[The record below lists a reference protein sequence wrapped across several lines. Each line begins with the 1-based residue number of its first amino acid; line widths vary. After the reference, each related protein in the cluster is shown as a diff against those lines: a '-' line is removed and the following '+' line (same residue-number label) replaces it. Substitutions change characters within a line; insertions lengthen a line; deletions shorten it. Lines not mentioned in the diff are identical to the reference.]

1 MGVVDVERV
10 LEIVEDAVPEDHEDG
25 AERYLGYEAA
35 IARSMLLKG
44 KKMATVSKAQKKLAL
59 RSVLADAAPAAES
72 AATGPP
78 VAKSPAA
85 ASSNPLKPL
94 MKSWVAKTFYG
105 IAAGYFSYDVG
116 CEVLRKHRD
125 GHDNS
130 VLAATVAH
138 GLTFHALL
146 SFTLPAFVIKKCVI
160 GSASILGSRPQFAAS
175 FPSLVRFGPVGVG
188 LASIGLLPLIDGPA
202 SDLLDQFF
210 DVVAPQWRTGGHHHH
225 GHGATAAE
233 MYRHDSPQDVANSR

>member
-1 MGVVDVERV
+1 MGVVDVDRV

-59 RSVLADAAPAAES
+59 RSAAAVSSEAKPPAATAPA
-72 AATGPP
+72 T
-78 VAKSPAA
+78 
-85 ASSNPLKPL
+85 ASSNPLNPL
-94 MKSWVAKTFYG
+94 MKPWVAKSFYG

-125 GHDNS
+125 GHDNA

-146 SFTLPAFVIKKCVI
+146 SFTLPAFVIKKSVI
-160 GSASILGSRPQFAAS
+160 GSASVLGSRPQFAAS

-233 MYRHDSPQDVANSR
+233 MYRHDTTQDVANSR